1 MLKYLFFIGFIFSS
15 SASASASDEC
25 DYTLPLGSI
34 VACYEN
40 KNEESD
46 AVLNKSYNDLKNWS
60 WVAHMTMKQR
70 ECIGQILLNHKKIG
84 YK

>member
-15 SASASASDEC
+15 SASASASASASDEC

-46 AVLNKSYNDLKNWS
+46 AVLNKSYNDLKKLDTNE
-60 WVAHMTMKQR
+60 R
-70 ECIGQILLNHKKIG
+70 
-84 YK
+84 